1 MTSMSKTRENEQG
14 IVSILVTMIMI
25 LVISLT
31 VLGFA
36 QISRRNQREALDNQ
50 LSTQAYYAA
59 ESGVNAA
66 VNYLTNPVNI
76 DANFNNT
83 NCTDF
88 LNTLASTGVSNKLDT
103 ATNTKYTCLM
113 VNTQPTTLNV
123 APLTQTSNTILHM
136 ENADGNPPG
145 PVKPFTQLQ
154 FLWQQQTGTDFPGGP
169 CTATGGT
176 GGTLPS
182 MGAWNCPYGI
192 LRLDLTDATTIDSA
206 DLTANKNTTSFYF
219 IPSYNSGAPFY
230 SASKPKAVT
239 LPALAA
245 SACTN
250 AAGNCPVNIV
260 PVTCSAGGGCGV
272 QLNLSGAG
280 GEYFARLS
288 MLYQDS
294 ASVTVKAGDL
304 AHSIASGGVQFT
316 GGQAVIDSTGQSQD
330 ELRRIQVRIPLVA
343 SSGTVPVYGLQTTQ
357 SICKLLSDGPGI
369 TTQDD
374 CDNPAH
380 P

>member
-76 DANFNNT
+76 DANINNT
-83 NCTDF
+83 DCNSF
-88 LNTLASTGVSNKLDT
+88 ISTLGGTGVSNVLDT
-103 ATNTKYTCLM
+103 PTSTKYTCLM

-123 APLTQTSNTILHM
+123 SPLTQTSNTILHL

-145 PVKPFTQLQ
+145 PVKPFTQLK
-154 FLWQQQTGTDFPGGP
+154 FLWQQQTSTDFPGGP

-176 GGTLPS
+176 GSTLPS
-182 MGAWNCPYGI
+182 VGSWNCPYGI
-192 LRLDLTDATTIDSA
+192 LRLDLTDASAIDSA
-206 DLTANKNTTSFYF
+206 DLNAGKDTTSFYF
-219 IPSYNSGAPFY
+219 VPSYQSGGAFVVKKNIAWP
-230 SASKPKAVT
+230 PV
-239 LPALAA
+239 AA
-245 SACTN
+245 SSCTAA
-250 AAGNCPVNIV
+250 AAGDDCPVDVV
-260 PVTCSAGGGCGV
+260 PVTCTAAGGCPIE
-272 QLNLSGAG
+272 LDLAGAS

-288 MLYQDS
+288 MMYQDS
-294 ASVTVKAGDL
+294 SSVTVTAGDA
-304 AHSIASGGVQFT
+304 AHNITSGGVKFT
-316 GGQAVIDSTGQSQD
+316 GGQAVIDSTGQAQD

-343 SSGTVPVYGLQTTQ
+343 SGGTVPVYGLQTTQ
-357 SICKLLSDGPGI
+357 SICKQLSDGPTI
-369 TTQDD
+369 TTT
-374 CDNPAH
+374 DNCNNPPH